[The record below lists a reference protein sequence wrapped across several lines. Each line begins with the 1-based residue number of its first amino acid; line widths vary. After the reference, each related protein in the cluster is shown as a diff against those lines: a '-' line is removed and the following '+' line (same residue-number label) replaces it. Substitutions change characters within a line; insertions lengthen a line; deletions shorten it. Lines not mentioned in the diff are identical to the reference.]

1 MFNGSVE
8 YLSKVV
14 GLVSVD
20 LVGLGAK
27 YLNTLSAGEGKQV
40 TPPK

>member
-1 MFNGSVE
+1 MFSGSVE
-8 YLSKVV
+8 YISKMV

-27 YLNTLSAGEGKQV
+27 YLNTLSAGQGKQV
-40 TPPK
+40 MEPK